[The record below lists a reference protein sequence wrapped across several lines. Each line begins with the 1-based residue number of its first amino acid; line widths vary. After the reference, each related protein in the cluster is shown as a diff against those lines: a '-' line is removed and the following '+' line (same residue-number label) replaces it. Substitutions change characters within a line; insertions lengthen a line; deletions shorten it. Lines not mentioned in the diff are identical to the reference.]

1 MPRRRS
7 LESRRVAA
15 SGFQKRLV
23 INAVCLV
30 SAMTILHA
38 HNIVHR
44 DLKPGNLLLHNLTA
58 KADLS
63 EFDLTLKIADY
74 GLARHLSKPEIQ
86 GEQLLK
92 TVLGTLV
99 YTAPELLKARIE
111 KKPGE
116 YTAKVDMWSIGMILY
131 NCATGRLPF
140 TEEVGHY
147 MHMMPFVVQATSSKG
162 LSRMLRTESRR
173 C

>member
-1 MPRRRS
+1 
-7 LESRRVAA
+7 
-15 SGFQKRLV
+15 
-23 INAVCLV
+23 
-30 SAMTILHA
+30 MTILHA

-140 TEEVGHY
+140 TEEDAEDGIAKVLARLDNLKFPPSTPDELRDLIKKLLQIDPSQRMGIYELASH
-147 MHMMPFVVQATSSKG
+147 PFCQDNKQGS
-162 LSRMLRTESRR
+162 
-173 C
+173 